1 MESHNTSDFDLD
13 IESTESAPKKGLTR
27 RQVAVGAAWA
37 APVVALAVATPFAA
51 ASTVFDSPTAYVTGT
66 LAATGTSSTAR
77 SATYSGGSMT
87 YNSAGV
93 SGQDSGNLTLTVY
106 NTKSTIWTTTINTA
120 AYVTAGWTLVSANTT
135 TQTYV
140 FSHTAVTNGTVVNM
154 PTVVWNAPVG
164 STKPVLG
171 IELQS
176 DNDDVSALGLA
187 LS

>member
-1 MESHNTSDFDLD
+1 MEDHSASNID
-13 IESTESAPKKGLTR
+13 IETTEPTTKKGLTR

-51 ASTVFDSPTAYVTGT
+51 ASVVFDSPTAYVTGT
-66 LAATGTSSTAR
+66 LTATGTSATAR

-106 NTKSTIWTTTINTA
+106 NTKPTIWTTTISTA
-120 AYVTAGWTLVSANTT
+120 AYVSAGWTLVSANIT

-140 FSHTAVTNGTVVNM
+140 FAHTAVTNGAVVTM
-154 PTVVWNAPVG
+154 PSVVWNAPKG

-171 IELQS
+171 IDLES
-176 DNDDVSALGLA
+176 DNDDVSALGLS